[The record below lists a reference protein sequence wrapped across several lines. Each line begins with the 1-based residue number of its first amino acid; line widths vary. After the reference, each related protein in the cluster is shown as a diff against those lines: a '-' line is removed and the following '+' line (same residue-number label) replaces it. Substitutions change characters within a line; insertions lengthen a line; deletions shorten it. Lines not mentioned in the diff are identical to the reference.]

1 MEVQDIEVDVAV
13 VSHGHRVTL
22 GVVGEPHDQGIVLHV
37 GQKTFSVVIIIGVGS
52 VGSAGSQ
59 SIRVIRHVPGGGAV
73 GHGLELAAT
82 FPGVCPGAIVQ
93 GIANGVVGVR
103 GDWRPIPSKIRY

>member
-37 GQKTFSVVIIIGVGS
+37 GQKTFSVVIIVGVRAICPAS
-52 VGSAGSQ
+52 TQTVRVVG
-59 SIRVIRHVPGGGAV
+59 HVPGGGAV